1 MYMGRVGSSSESEIV
16 RELHGAR
23 VVLTGLSATSGVDVV
38 RAFADIKARLVI
50 HTTDLSPE
58 VTALIALVSQTASE
72 IKLYTDPLADA
83 DAAVRFAQ
91 GAAKAYGGLDAV
103 INLASIS
110 AADMT
115 GIASEDSVSSGV
127 LEADATRPPDRRHRQ
142 PDAGRAQRGDDP
154 QCPDVAPR
162 PQWP

>member
-83 DAAVRFAQ
+83 DAAGIVL
-91 GAAKAYGGLDAV
+91 GARVPIILTSRADSV
-103 INLASIS
+103 MTRLASCAV
-110 AADMT
+110 AALVWRRQ
-115 GIASEDSVSSGV
+115 IWA
-127 LEADATRPPDRRHRQ
+127 AIRRRRH
-142 PDAGRAQRGDDP
+142 PGLAATG
-154 QCPDVAPR
+154 
-162 PQWP
+162 